1 MFIFTW
7 EDPLMERTH
16 ASSQQHGIFNKL
28 QGILQAL
35 GVVFGDIGTSPIYTL
50 PAIFL
55 LITPTQENII
65 GAVSLIITT
74 LTVIVC
80 IEYAWLAM
88 NLSRK
93 GEGGT
98 IVLKE
103 ILKSLLHSQAAIML
117 ITILSCI
124 GIALF
129 IGDGVIT
136 PAISILSAIEGLR
149 YIPGLELLQTTTIV
163 ALACIITIILFLFQ
177 RRGVENV
184 SKAFGP
190 IMVIWFATLF
200 VSGLF
205 SIAQFPGIIVAL
217 NPYYGIKLLVNHG
230 TLTFLILASVL
241 LCATGAEALYA
252 DMGHLG
258 RTPIRQAWVLVFVA
272 LIINYMGQGAFL
284 IYNPHAELIL
294 YKMILYQAGSLYIPF
309 LILSLIATVIA
320 SQAMISGIFAV
331 VYQGI
336 TTRVMPMFKV
346 EYTSTRLH
354 SQVYISGVNWML
366 LAASLF
372 MILKFQESLNL
383 AAAYGLAVSATMVI
397 TGTMMTSIFTLRKN
411 RFKQIL
417 VGMLAFINII
427 FFIST
432 LFKIP
437 QGGYWS
443 LIIASIPLTAILI
456 YVSGQKR
463 IRRAIKPALLTNFA
477 ETFAEHYPESDKI
490 SGTALFFVRNVHA
503 IYPWVNKTMFDND
516 ILYENN
522 ILISVIK
529 KETPHG
535 IDVKYD
541 KDFREGLQIFEIHAG
556 YMELINVE
564 KILKHANIEA
574 KAIFYGIEEI
584 VTKNLVWRIF
594 ATIKRIS
601 PTFVQFYKV
610 PSSKLHGVVTV
621 VHI

>member
-1 MFIFTW
+1 M
-7 EDPLMERTH
+7 D
-16 ASSQQHGIFNKL
+16 ASQNHQFQGIFAKL

-55 LITPTQENII
+55 LISPTAENVI

-74 LTVIVC
+74 LTLIVC

-88 NLSRK
+88 SLSKK

-103 ILKSLLHSQAAIML
+103 ILRSMLQSPAAVSL
-117 ITILSCI
+117 ITILTCI
-124 GIALF
+124 GISLF

-136 PAISILSAIEGLR
+136 PAISILSAVEGLR
-149 YIPGLELLQTTTIV
+149 YIPGLESLQTIMLVIV
-163 ALACIITIILFLFQ
+163 ACFITIALFLFQ
-177 RRGVENV
+177 KRGVESV

-190 IMVIWFATLF
+190 IMVVWFTTLF
-200 VSGLF
+200 ISG
-205 SIAQFPGIIVAL
+205 ICTIIQFPGITQAL
-217 NPYYGIKLLVNHG
+217 NPYHGVKLLFRHG
-230 TLTFLILASVL
+230 PLAFLILAAVL

-258 RTPIRQAWVLVFVA
+258 RKPIRQAWVFVFVA
-272 LIINYMGQGAFL
+272 LVINYMGQGAYL
-284 IYNPHAELIL
+284 IANPGAKLIL
-294 YKMILYQAGSLYIPF
+294 YEMILYLSPILYIPF

-346 EYTSTRLH
+346 EYTSTKLH
-354 SQVYISGVNWML
+354 SQVYISGINWALMV
-366 LAASLF
+366 ASIF
-372 MILKFQESLNL
+372 MIFKFQESLNL
-383 AAAYGLAVSATMVI
+383 AAAYGLAVAATMVI
-397 TGTMMTSIFTLRKN
+397 TGTMMTTIFVLRKC
-411 RFKQIL
+411 RFKIIL
-417 VGMLAFINII
+417 TICLTIINII
-427 FFIST
+427 FFTST

-443 LIIASIPLTAILI
+443 IIIASIPLTIILI
-456 YVSGQKR
+456 YVSGQRR
-463 IRRAIKPALLTNFA
+463 IRRAIKTVLLTNFA
-477 ETFAEHYPESDKI
+477 EKFTENYAVSDKI
-490 SGTALFFVRNVHA
+490 SGTGLFFVRNMHA
-503 IYPWVNKTMFDND
+503 IYPWVGKTMFDND

-529 KETPHG
+529 KDTPYG
-535 IDVKYD
+535 IHIEYNKE
-541 KDFREGLQIFEIHAG
+541 FIPGLQTFEIHAG
-556 YMELINVE
+556 YMELVNIE
-564 KILKHANIEA
+564 KILKKAGVDP

-584 VTKNLVWRIF
+584 STRNIIWRIF
-594 ATIKRIS
+594 ATIKRVS

-610 PSSKLHGVVTV
+610 PPSKLHGVITAVR
-621 VHI
+621 I

>member
-1 MFIFTW
+1 MAT
-7 EDPLMERTH
+7 
-16 ASSQQHGIFNKL
+16 SQLPDEQPKSMLEKL

-55 LITPTQENII
+55 LISPTAENVI

-74 LTVIVC
+74 LVVIVC

-88 NLSRK
+88 SLSKK
-93 GEGGT
+93 GEGST

-103 ILKSLLHSQAAIML
+103 ILKSLLDSKAAITL
-117 ITILSCI
+117 VTILSCI
-124 GIALF
+124 GISLF

-136 PAISILSAIEGLR
+136 PAISILSAVEGLR
-149 YIPGLELLQTTTIV
+149 YIPGLEQLRTITLV
-163 ALACIITIILFLFQ
+163 AIACFIAIGLFLFQ
-177 RRGVENV
+177 RKGVENV

-190 IMVIWFATLF
+190 VMVVWFSSLF
-200 VSGLF
+200 VSGF
-205 SIAQFPGIIVAL
+205 IAITQFPGIAKAL
-217 NPYYGIKLLVNHG
+217 NPYYGLKLLASQG
-230 TLTFLILASVL
+230 ILAFLILAGVL

-258 RTPIRQAWVLVFVA
+258 RKPIRQAWVLVFIA
-272 LIINYMGQGAFL
+272 LVVNYMGQGAYL
-284 IYNPHAELIL
+284 IYNPGAKLIL
-294 YKMILYQAGSLYIPF
+294 YEMIFYQANWLYIPF
-309 LILSLIATVIA
+309 LILSLMATVIA

-336 TTRVMPMFKV
+336 TTRIMPMFKI
-346 EYTSTRLH
+346 EYTSTRMH
-354 SQVYISGVNWML
+354 SQVYISAVNWML
-366 LAASLF
+366 LAAVLF
-372 MILKFQESLNL
+372 MITKFKESLNL
-383 AAAYGLAVSATMVI
+383 AAAYGLAVSGTMII
-397 TGTMMTSIFTLRKN
+397 TGTMMTCIFTLRKK

-417 VGMLAFINII
+417 AGMLTIINII

-443 LIIASIPLTAILI
+443 LIIASIPLSIILI
-456 YVSGQKR
+456 FVFGQRK
-463 IRRAIKPALLTNFA
+463 IRRSLKPVLLTYFA
-477 ETFAEHYPESDKI
+477 DIFARHYPPSDKI
-490 SGTALFFVRNVHA
+490 SGTALFFVRNIHA
-503 IYPWVNKTMFDND
+503 IYPWVGKTMFDDD
-516 ILYENN
+516 IIYENN

-529 KETPHG
+529 KDTPYG
-535 IDVKYD
+535 IQVSHNKEYA
-541 KDFREGLQIFEIHAG
+541 EGLQLFEIHAG
-556 YMELINVE
+556 YMEVVNVE
-564 KILKHANIEA
+564 KILKEHNIDP

-584 VTKNLVWRIF
+584 HTKNIIWGIF

-601 PTFVQFYKV
+601 PSFVQFYKV

>member
-1 MFIFTW
+1 
-7 EDPLMERTH
+7 MET
-16 ASSQQHGIFNKL
+16 SQHDHHTGVVEKL

-55 LITPTQENII
+55 LISPTAENVI

-74 LTVIVC
+74 LTLIVC

-88 NLSRK
+88 SLSKK

-103 ILKSLLHSQAAIML
+103 ILKSMLKSPVAIAL
-117 ITILSCI
+117 ITILSCV
-124 GIALF
+124 GISLF

-136 PAISILSAIEGLR
+136 PAISILSAVEGLR
-149 YIPGLELLQTTTIV
+149 YIPGLEHLKTITIV
-163 ALACIITIILFLFQ
+163 GIACIITIGLFLFQ
-177 RRGVENV
+177 RKGVESV

-190 IMVIWFATLF
+190 IMVIWFSTLF
-200 VSGLF
+200 ISGLF
-205 SIAQFPGIIVAL
+205 SIMQFPGIAQAL
-217 NPYYGIKLLVNHG
+217 NPYYGIKLLFSHG
-230 TLTFLILASVL
+230 ALAFLILAGVL

-258 RTPIRQAWVLVFVA
+258 RKPIRQAWVLVFISLV
-272 LIINYMGQGAFL
+272 INYMGQGAYL
-284 IYNPHAELIL
+284 IYNPGAKLIL
-294 YKMILYQAGSLYIPF
+294 YEMILYQVHWLYIPF
-309 LILSLIATVIA
+309 LLLSLVSTVIA

-354 SQVYISGVNWML
+354 SQVYIGGINWTL
-366 LAASLF
+366 LIASLF
-372 MILKFQESLNL
+372 MILKFRESLSL
-383 AAAYGLAVSATMVI
+383 AAAYGLAVAATMVI
-397 TGTMMTSIFTLRKN
+397 TGTMMTCIFAFRKS

-417 VGMLAFINII
+417 AAMLTVVNIT

-443 LIIASIPLTAILI
+443 LIIASIPLAIILI
-456 YVSGQKR
+456 YVGGREK
-463 IRRAIKPALLTNFA
+463 IKRAIKPVLLTHFA
-477 ETFAEHYPESDKI
+477 ETFSEHYPVSDKI

-503 IYPWVNKTMFDND
+503 IYPWVSKTMFDND

-522 ILISVIK
+522 ILISVMKKDTPYGIHIEYNEEFIK
-529 KETPHG
+529 
-535 IDVKYD
+535 
-541 KDFREGLQIFEIHAG
+541 GLQIFEIHAG
-556 YMELINVE
+556 YMEVVNVE
-564 KILKHANIEA
+564 KILKKANIDP

-584 VTKNLVWRIF
+584 VTRNIIWRIF

-601 PTFVQFYKV
+601 PSFVQFYKV

-621 VHI
+621 VYI